1 MVVAGLVFK
10 RGVEALADRIGNAAL
25 DGRTGDQAVGLVAP
39 RAEGIGLS
47 RRILVGVAHRDAHG
61 AGIVLVDVADAAAH
75 AVQLGILKPVAVAA
89 QVHRN
94 HALAPVQRADGLQV
108 DGAGQALADH
118 RGFRGLGNHHLLQQL
133 RGVLVELHSAVHA
146 HAHLLAAIERGGVEV
161 PGQAADVDVG
171 GAAAHALGGEP
182 GQARQRIRNGHVR
195 QLADV
200 LRGHHFND
208 VGGSLLDVDGAFDRA
223 ADASDG
229 HPVEILC
236 VFGLLLGGRCC
247 FRLFHLFRGLGGL
260 RACVR
265 GHHQRGRRQRD
276 AQQVSLQLHH
286 RPLQNLFEWRDGRL
300 PPARP
305 RKPHCQRECGDG
317 NRARPTRG
325 SAAYVFI
332 AMQRPH
338 GHREPPTTALEPSA
352 PTFSR
357 GCGSIIPRRNM
368 ARARA
373 QRIPR
378 AVLRRAIGAGMS

>member
-25 DGRTGDQAVGLVAP
+25 DGGTGDQAVGLVAP
-39 RAEGIGLS
+39 RAEGVGLTG
-47 RRILVGVAHRDAHG
+47 RVLVGVAHRDAHG

-75 AVQLGILKPVAVAA
+75 AIQVGILQPVAVAA

-200 LRGHHFND
+200 LCGHHFND
-208 VGGSLLDVDGAFDRA
+208 VPGLLLDVNGAFDCT
-223 ADASDG
+223 ADAGDG
-229 HPVEILC
+229 DPVKVLG
-236 VFGLLLGGRCC
+236 VVRLLLGGS
-247 FRLFHLFRGLGGL
+247 FRFQFRFFSGLGGL
-260 RACVR
+260 RARVR

-300 PPARP
+300 PPAHP
-305 RKPHCQRECGDG
+305 PEPHRQRECGDG
-317 NRARPTRG
+317 NRARPRRG

-332 AMQRPH
+332 AMRRPH
-338 GHREPPTTALEPSA
+338 GRREPPTTALEPSA

-368 ARARA
+368 ACARA

-378 AVLRRAIGAGMS
+378 AVLRRATGAGTS